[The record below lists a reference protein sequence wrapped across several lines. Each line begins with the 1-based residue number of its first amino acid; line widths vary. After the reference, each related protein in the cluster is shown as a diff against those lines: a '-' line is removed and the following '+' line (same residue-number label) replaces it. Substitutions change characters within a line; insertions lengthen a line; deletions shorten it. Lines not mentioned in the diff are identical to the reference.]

1 MEKSAE
7 FPIRARLQR
16 ARVLRARVRRAKI
29 SKWIFALF
37 FPNFGLTRAYRTR
50 AQLAESTSGIL
61 YNNAVRYG
69 VFSAEDLRVVFAGFN
84 YPPCPTKKCDMFTTS
99 TQTVGVGQQGQGAVP
114 IRMSDHARDRWIK
127 RTPADISL
135 EAAWNQA
142 LDVEAPEADATA
154 ARLFPPYNAL
164 LLVKHANLTT
174 VLYNHD
180 HRLNT
185 PGLTD
190 CPRCGD
196 LIDLVDY
203 ETCPWC
209 GADCTRTARPG
220 CVTITRGDI

>member
-1 MEKSAE
+1 M
-7 FPIRARLQR
+7 
-16 ARVLRARVRRAKI
+16 
-29 SKWIFALF
+29 
-37 FPNFGLTRAYRTR
+37 
-50 AQLAESTSGIL
+50 
-61 YNNAVRYG
+61 
-69 VFSAEDLRVVFAGFN
+69 VFAGFD

-196 LIDLVDY
+196 LIDPVDY

>member
-1 MEKSAE
+1 
-7 FPIRARLQR
+7 
-16 ARVLRARVRRAKI
+16 
-29 SKWIFALF
+29 
-37 FPNFGLTRAYRTR
+37 
-50 AQLAESTSGIL
+50 
-61 YNNAVRYG
+61 

-164 LLVKHANLTT
+164 LLVRHANLTT

-196 LIDLVDY
+196 LIDPVDY